1 MSAPMLPEE
10 NTPPRKLFLLGLLAS
25 VFAVNVID
33 VFAPLLYPEI
43 AATFGITVGTAV
55 QLSAFSSLAGVV
67 TGLALSAFSIKF
79 RYKTLLMVG
88 VFSIAVCALGVFL
101 APNFLFAQIFYA
113 LNGVGSVI
121 VGVMVPTLIGELY
134 PLEKKAKRVSWVL
147 ATGTMAV
154 LIGNPVTGFIANSG
168 GVTSWRSALLW
179 FMLPAVSI
187 SLMLVVLLVPTKPM
201 FKPIS
206 FKKVPFLNG
215 YKEVFTNRSTRA
227 CLTNTF
233 FGGIYV
239 AVNVFASSFLSNVF
253 AITPAQRSLVVVAGT
268 SRASDCRR
276 VNRRFPSEPSRTKTA
291 YVGNCNPGSHI
302 LGLWLSTFHLHPERV
317 GCPYGFRFAATF
329 IGGFT
334 IVAGSNLYLEQVPNF
349 RGTMMSLTSA
359 FNGLGATI
367 GVLIGGTLLNIINNP
382 VLGYPVAMVT
392 LGALGLIGTLNII
405 LFAKDPVKKPSP

>member
-1 MSAPMLPEE
+1 MSAPMPPEE
-10 NTPPRKLFLLGLLAS
+10 NAPPKKMFLLGLLAS

-43 AATFGITVGTAV
+43 AESFGITVGTAV
-55 QLSAFSSLAGVV
+55 QLSAFSSLAGVI

-79 RYKTLLMVG
+79 RYKTLLMTG
-88 VFSIAVCALGVFL
+88 VFAIAVCALGVFL

-134 PLEKKAKRVSWVL
+134 PLEKKAKRVSWVI

-154 LIGNPVTGFIANSG
+154 LIGNPVTGFIANIG
-168 GVTSWRSALLW
+168 GIASWRSALLW
-179 FMLPAVSI
+179 FMLPAASI
-187 SLMLVVLLVPTKPM
+187 SLLLVVFLVPSKPL
-201 FKPIS
+201 FKS
-206 FKKVPFLNG
+206 LSVKKVPFLKG
-215 YKEVFTNRSTRA
+215 YKEVFTNRSATA

-239 AVNVFASSFLSNVF
+239 AVSVFASSFLNNVF
-253 AITPAQRSLVVVAGT
+253 AVTPALRSLVAVAST
-268 SRASDCRR
+268 SLLITGVLAGGFL
-276 VNRRFPSEPSRTKTA
+276 VNRVGRKRLLWGTA
-291 YVGNCNPGSHI
+291 IPAVIFSICGYP
-302 LGLWLSTFHLHPERV
+302 LSIFIPNVWIVL
-317 GCPYGFRFAATF
+317 GFRFVATF

-334 IVAGSNLYLEQVPNF
+334 IVAGSNLYLEQVPKF
-349 RGTMMSLTSA
+349 RGTLMSLQSA
-359 FNGLGATI
+359 FNGLGLTI

-392 LGALGLIGTLNII
+392 LGALGLVGTLNII
-405 LFAKDPVKKPSP
+405 LFAKDPVKNPPQG